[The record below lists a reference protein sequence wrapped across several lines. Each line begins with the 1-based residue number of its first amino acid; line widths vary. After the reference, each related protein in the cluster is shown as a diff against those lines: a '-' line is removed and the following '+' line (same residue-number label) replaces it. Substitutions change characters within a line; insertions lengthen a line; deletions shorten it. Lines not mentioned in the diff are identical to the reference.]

1 MRDNVQIV
9 CREITLKNTKAM
21 TTKPIILRVLMVIA
35 PLIMCKCVF
44 VHIYTFTQILV
55 QKNIVNYH

>member
-35 PLIMCKCVF
+35 PLIMCKCVQI
-44 VHIYTFTQILV
+44 HIYTFTQILV